1 MDGNRSAGRVT
12 NSTGEVD
19 REGQIVNGYRGSGT
33 MIDPGRYR
41 ERPGLDERLASAI
54 DGLPDL
60 VDEQIAGVRR
70 MLTRA
75 VVA

>member
-1 MDGNRSAGRVT
+1 MDGNRVTGRVT
-12 NSTGEVD
+12 NLAGEVD
-19 REGQIVNGYRGSGT
+19 REGQIVGYRGIGT
-33 MIDPGRYR
+33 MIDPGPYR

-60 VDEQIAGVRR
+60 VDDQIAGVRR